1 MRELSLLW
9 RLLLLHLNVIV
20 VILALLENVVI
31 VGPWVHGLG
40 RLWVMMLLHE
50 VARVDHMLLLL
61 M

>member
-1 MRELSLLW
+1 LRELSLLW

-20 VILALLENVVI
+20 VILALLEDVI